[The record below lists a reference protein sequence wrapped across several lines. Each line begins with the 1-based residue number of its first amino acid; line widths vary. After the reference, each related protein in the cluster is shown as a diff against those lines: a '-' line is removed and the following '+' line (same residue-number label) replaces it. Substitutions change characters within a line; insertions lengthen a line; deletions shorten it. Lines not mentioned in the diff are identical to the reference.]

1 MRETDGNSDGADP
14 SLLFKDIKQPA
25 LQSSRLPE
33 EIANRLGSAIR
44 RGILK
49 PGARLPTERDLC
61 AELQVSRPVVR
72 EAISRLRSEGLV
84 VTYQGKGVFVGEAGN
99 RRFFRLPAE
108 FGDQRADLFS
118 ILELWGAVTSMATE
132 LAAARRTTK
141 DLKLIKQALLDME
154 TAIREGQLGA
164 EADFRFHQEIEN
176 ATRNPLF
183 ASFSEFMSSRIQKL
197 MHETRSNTAHFG
209 GLPEEV
215 QKEHV
220 AIYEAIAS
228 RTPQL
233 AYKAASRH
241 VRNTETRLK
250 QLYLT

>member
-1 MRETDGNSDGADP
+1 MSGTDANANGADL
-14 SLLFKDIKQPA
+14 SRLFKDIKLPM
-25 LQSSRLPE
+25 LQFSGLPD

-44 RGILK
+44 RGILR
-49 PGARLPTERDLC
+49 PGDRIATERSLC
-61 AELQVSRPVVR
+61 AELQVSRPVIR

-84 VTYQGKGVFVGEAGN
+84 VTHQGKGVFVGETRN
-99 RRFFRLPAE
+99 WSFFRLPAE

-118 ILELWGAVTSMATE
+118 VLELWGAVSSMAAE
-132 LAAARRTTK
+132 LAAERRTTK
-141 DLKLIKQALLDME
+141 ELKLIRQALLDME

-164 EADFRFHQEIEN
+164 EADFQFHQEIEN
-176 ATRNPLF
+176 AARNPLF
-183 ASFSEFMSSRIQKL
+183 ASFSEFMSSRVQKL

-220 AIYEAIAS
+220 AIYEAIAG
-228 RTPQL
+228 RKPQL
-233 AYKAASRH
+233 AYKAANRH
-241 VRNTETRLK
+241 VRNTETRLR